1 MPDDHTL
8 IAPAGN
14 DPDRIDLQSEGAV
27 AEWARRMDIDEERL
41 RAAVAAVGDR
51 ATDVARHLADGNGTA
66 QREQPPA

>member
-14 DPDRIDLQSEGAV
+14 DPDRIDLQSEGSV
-27 AEWARRMDIDEERL
+27 AEWARRMDIDEATL

-51 ATDVARHLADGNGTA
+51 ATDVARHLAGDGGGTPGD
-66 QREQPPA
+66 PPV

>member
-14 DPDRIDLQSEGAV
+14 DPDRIDLQSEGSV
-27 AEWARRMDIDEERL
+27 AEWARRMDIDEATL

-51 ATDVARHLADGNGTA
+51 ATDVARHLAGDGGDTA
-66 QREQPPA
+66 GGPPV

>member
-14 DPDRIDLQSEGAV
+14 DPDRIDMQSDGSV
-27 AEWARRMDIDEERL
+27 AEWARRLDISETRL

-51 ATDVARHLADGNGTA
+51 ATDVLRHLADDGGKTRDNPST
-66 QREQPPA
+66 